1 MDIGMLWFDN
11 DPKTEITVKIARAA
25 EYYRRKYGK
34 SPNLCFVHP
43 SMIQNASNGHPLK
56 FGEVLVRA
64 SPSVRPN
71 HFWIGVD
78 GQDRVASDW

>member
-11 DPKTEITVKIARAA
+11 DPKTEITAKIARAA
-25 EYYRRKYGK
+25 AYYQRKYGK

-43 SMIQNASNGHPLK
+43 SMLPQPSNGHPFK
-56 FGEVLVRA
+56 SGEVVVRP

-78 GQDRVASDW
+78 NQDNPSNDQ